1 MLGEADNGWM
11 TTAAPTPLTL
21 MLFDVDDTLA
31 PGAGRDRC
39 GREATSTGL
48 PCMSWPRRGAPACS
62 HHITA
67 AELAVL
73 ELQRARPVAAA

>member
-1 MLGEADNGWM
+1 MVGGAENERM
-11 TTAAPTPLTL
+11 TTAAPALTL
-21 MLFDVDDTLA
+21 MLFDLDDPLA

-39 GREATSTGL
+39 GREATSTGM
-48 PCMSWPRRGAPACS
+48 PCMSWPRRGAEACS

-73 ELQRARPVAAA
+73 EQLLGRPVAAA